1 MKNVKNTNEALG
13 AALAHAILTGV
24 AIDPELNAVTL
35 TVELEADAR
44 TYELHAGETVG
55 VKINQGTGR
64 PVTVQVRPVAID
76 NGRQTIPNT
85 GTVVTLTDH
94 RATPAKI
101 TEWRAPTTFTKG
113 AKP

>member
-1 MKNVKNTNEALG
+1 MKNVKNTSEALG
-13 AALAHAILTGV
+13 AALAHAILTDV

-44 TYELHAGETVG
+44 TYKLRAGETVG

-64 PVTVQVRPVAID
+64 PVTIQVRPVAID

-94 RATPAKI
+94 RATPAKV
-101 TEWRAPTTFTKG
+101 TEWRAPSAITKAG
-113 AKP
+113 LP